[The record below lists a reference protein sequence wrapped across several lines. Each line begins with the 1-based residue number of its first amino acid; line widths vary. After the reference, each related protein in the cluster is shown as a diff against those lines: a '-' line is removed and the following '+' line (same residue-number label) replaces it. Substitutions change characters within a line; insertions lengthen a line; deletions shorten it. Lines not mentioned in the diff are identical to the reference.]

1 MDEDERQHARERIG
15 NETTSGSEIEF
26 ADGTKTID
34 GRVVK
39 VGSLAIVEGDQ
50 IIGWKQADAG

>member
-1 MDEDERQHARERIG
+1 MSEEINHARERIG
-15 NETTSGSEIEF
+15 NEDVEGATLVF
-26 ADGTKTID
+26 ADGTVVED

-50 IIGWKQADAG
+50 IIGWKQEA